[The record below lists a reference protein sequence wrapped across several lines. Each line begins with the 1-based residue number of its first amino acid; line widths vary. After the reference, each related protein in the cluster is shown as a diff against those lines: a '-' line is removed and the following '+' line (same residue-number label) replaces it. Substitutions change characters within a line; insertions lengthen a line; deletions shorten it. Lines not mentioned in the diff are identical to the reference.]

1 MYLSQLFLS
10 QLDKDC
16 SLTSVMNALT
26 ICDKEL
32 SNRSEAEKFAICNQ
46 DGFHVL
52 SPFEYELLDLW
63 DVYKEFDSLVTEQ
76 QKKLHILTL
85 IRKTKN
91 NLKIFPHNTK
101 N

>member
-26 ICDKEL
+26 ICNKEL
-32 SNRSEAEKFAICNQ
+32 SSRSAAKKIPFCNEK
-46 DGFHVL
+46 GVPTL
-52 SPFEYELLDLW
+52 SSFGYELLALW

-76 QKKLHILTL
+76 AKKIYILDI
-85 IRKTKN
+85 IRKTQN
-91 NLKIFPHNTK
+91 NLKNIYA
-101 N
+101 

>member
-32 SNRSEAEKFAICNQ
+32 FNRPETEKIPFCNQ
-46 DGFHVL
+46 ENFHVL
-52 SPFEYELLDLW
+52 SPFGYELLDLW
-63 DVYKEFDSLVTEQ
+63 DVYKEFDSLVTKQ
-76 QKKLHILTL
+76 QKKIHILTL
-85 IRKTKN
+85 IRKIKN
-91 NLKIFPHNTK
+91 NLNYYCPESGN
-101 N
+101 